1 MTHESLRPSG
11 VDVVVAGSGAAGLV
25 AAITAAHSGANVLVL
40 ESADEFGGTTAL
52 SGGRV
57 WIPGYRS
64 TTDNI
69 ETGLQYMRQIYS
81 PKYPEMVEASART
94 APEMADFVEATTPHR
109 WVACPNYPDY
119 HTDLPGS
126 RAGGR
131 CFDMVPLETDSLVPE
146 ARQVR
151 IPPGYTPITHEDWE
165 SWRYPSYYDQ
175 AQIEERRNRDIR
187 TAGVA
192 LATALVDGAVRA
204 GAQLVS
210 SAALIGAHVDK
221 EGAIE
226 SVDVRVAGVNGIV
239 RIQTRAL
246 VLATGGYDQDPDLKN
261 QLLPEP
267 LAVSAAAPENTG
279 TTLKLAGKLGAALDN
294 TEEGWWMPMVQVPG
308 ETLKGAEYPRGLV
321 RERGAPR
328 QILVNRQG
336 RRFVDEASPY
346 NELGKALHKRA
357 QDGTYPNRDAFLIF
371 DEVFRQKYALPGLA
385 PSGEVP
391 SHVTQAES
399 LEKLASAVGIDANG
413 LQETVTRWNESCKN
427 AVDPDFG
434 RGSNAYDRYYGDPAQ
449 PEAPNFG
456 PIDRAPY
463 YAVRMLPGTIG
474 SKGGPVTDVNANVL
488 RPDGTAI
495 AGLYAAGNAAAFWT
509 GDGYPGPGATLAVGM
524 TFGYRAGKAIAKQMA
539 YPSIKASVAL
549 NGS

>member
-1 MTHESLRPSG
+1 MTNTSLPVNG

-25 AAITAAHSGANVLVL
+25 AAIAAAQKGASVLIL

-64 TTDNI
+64 ATDTI
-69 ETGLQYMRQIYS
+69 DLGLQYMRQIYS
-81 PKYPEMVEASART
+81 PKYPEMIETSART

-109 WVACPNYPDY
+109 FVACPNYPDY

-126 RAGGR
+126 VAGGR
-131 CFDMVPLETDSLVPE
+131 CFDMVPLQCNALVAE
-146 ARQVR
+146 AQQVR
-151 IPPGYTPITHEDWE
+151 IPPGYTPLTHKDWE
-165 SWRYPSYYDQ
+165 RWRYPANYDRK
-175 AQIEERRNRDIR
+175 QIEERRSSGIR

-192 LATALVDGAVRA
+192 LASALIDGAVRA

-210 SAALIGAHVDK
+210 SAALVGAHLGAD
-221 EGAIE
+221 GAIE
-226 SVDVRVAGVNGIV
+226 AVDVGVVGLVGTV
-239 RIQTRAL
+239 RIRTQAL
-246 VLATGGYDQDPDLKN
+246 VLATGGYDQNPDLKS

-279 TTLKLAGKLGAALDN
+279 TTLTLAQELGAAIDN

-308 ETLKGAEYPRGLV
+308 ETLKGADYPRSLV

-328 QILVNRQG
+328 QILVNAKG
-336 RRFVDEASPY
+336 LRFVDEVSPY
-346 NELGKALHKRA
+346 NELGKALHKREA
-357 QDGTYPNRDAFLIF
+357 DGSYPNRDAFLIF
-371 DEVFRQKYALPGLA
+371 DETFRQKYALPGLA
-385 PSGEVP
+385 PSGDVP
-391 SHVTQAES
+391 AHVTQADS
-399 LEKLASAVGIDANG
+399 LEQLAAKVGIDAEG
-413 LQETVTRWNESCKN
+413 LKETVARWNESCKS

-434 RGSNAYDRYYGDPAQ
+434 RGSNAYDLYYGDPAQ

-474 SKGGPVTDVNANVL
+474 SKGGPVTDIDANVH
-488 RPDGTAI
+488 RPDGTSI
-495 AGLYAAGNAAAFWT
+495 GGLYAAGNAAAFWT

-524 TFGYRAGKAIAKQMA
+524 TFGYRAGQAIAKQLA
-539 YPSIKASVAL
+539 YPTNRASAAH